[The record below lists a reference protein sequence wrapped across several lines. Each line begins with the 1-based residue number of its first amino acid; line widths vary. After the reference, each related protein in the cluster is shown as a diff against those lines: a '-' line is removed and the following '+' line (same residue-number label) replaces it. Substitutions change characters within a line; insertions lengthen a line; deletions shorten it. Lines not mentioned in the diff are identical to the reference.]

1 MSGRAGLRAAAVA
14 LVCALTLSTCGSDSP
29 TIEPQPL
36 DQPTPFK
43 YPVDLW
49 DQAVQG
55 DVVVLVR
62 VTRTGDVDSTAIFQ
76 SSGYPQMD
84 SAAVRG
90 GRRLRF
96 VPGRRGTRLLERWV
110 KVPVRFARDSAA
122 SVSGVTVGGQ

>member
-1 MSGRAGLRAAAVA
+1 MTRGRVRVSAA
-14 LVCALTLSTCGSDSP
+14 LIGCALTLAACGSDSP

-43 YPVDLW
+43 YPVELW

-62 VTRTGDVDSTAIFQ
+62 VSRTGDVDSTAIFQ

-90 GRRLRF
+90 GRQLRF
-96 VPGRRGTRLLERWV
+96 VPGRRGTRLLDRWV
-110 KVPVRFARDSAA
+110 KVPVRFARDSTA
-122 SVSGVTVGGQ
+122 SVSGVTAGGP